1 MLTSCGLVSIRA
13 LVVQILSV
21 TVLREV
27 MAPTASKGLLRQVGR
42 GAAMYNQGR
51 YCYLFA
57 NSHCDLLFIFF
68 FTISDIKLYVR
79 LI

>member
-1 MLTSCGLVSIRA
+1 MLTRCGLVSIRA
-13 LVVQILSV
+13 LVVQKLSV

-42 GAAMYNQGR
+42 GAAVYNQGR

-57 NSHCDLLFIFF
+57 KSHCDFFIFF
-68 FTISDIKLYVR
+68 FLQFLT
-79 LI
+79 